1 MLALRRRVAISTN
14 LTCASTWEV
23 GMVRKIDQIT
33 YEILHDRGLL
43 VDDVEALARHLQVPQ
58 VDPQVVRGHE
68 RLPVTAC
75 TLTKKSITITLPEQ
89 EHGSGAE

>member
-1 MLALRRRVAISTN
+1 
-14 LTCASTWEV
+14 
-23 GMVRKIDQIT
+23 MVRKIDQIT